1 MLHHSRSNRC
11 LKQPRRAFTLVE
23 LLVVIAIIGVLVGL
37 LLPAVQAAREAAR
50 RNSCSNNLKQYGLA
64 LQNHHDAKG
73 FMPSGAPP
81 TAWGAPYLG
90 WHASILPFSEYADLF
105 AKINFTNGT
114 DARFQNMGSAAAPKE
129 LRTHQLK
136 FSRCPSDSGA
146 LFNGNNPND
155 WAVGSYTGSLG
166 SQRTPSAD
174 GACNP
179 WIGFAEVPAGNADH
193 GNGNSFAEISGV
205 FSRMVSVQPGCTFT
219 MIRDGLSSTIL
230 VGETLYDCHDHR
242 EGFWSYNGFNNAHGS
257 TVVPIN
263 NMTTC
268 YNSQAE
274 AQAKGSTHPQCFTK
288 SNWNFSW
295 GFRSQHSG
303 GSQFL
308 FGDGSTKLLSQEIEH
323 TLYQKLGGKADGN
336 AVGSF

>member
-1 MLHHSRSNRC
+1 M
-11 LKQPRRAFTLVE
+11 
-23 LLVVIAIIGVLVGL
+23 
-37 LLPAVQAAREAAR
+37 PA
-50 RNSCSNNLKQYGLA
+50 
-64 LQNHHDAKG
+64 
-73 FMPSGAPP
+73 GAPP

-90 WHASILPFSEYADLF
+90 WHASILPFAEYADLF

-155 WAVGSYTGSLG
+155 WAIASYTGSLG

-219 MIRDGLSSTIL
+219 MIRDGLSSTIF

-242 EGFWSYNGFNNAHGS
+242 EGLWSYNGFNNAHGS

-268 YNSQAE
+268 NDSQAE

-295 GFRSQHSG
+295 GFRSKHSG